1 MPTPSPSTG
10 CSIFGSTPSAS
21 TGSGIFGSMPTPSAS
36 TRCSIF
42 GSMPTPSA
50 STRSSIFGSMPTP
63 SASTGCSIFG
73 STLSA
78 STGSTIFGAVT
89 PPIASTRTSILGGT
103 SSAIPSTGSSIFRF
117 RVGATSSAST
127 NQAQVSNPFSVG
139 SAQASVNATVLATST
154 QSTPNQFGSIS
165 SSTSFGLAMNPAFS
179 SGIGME
185 DKMARTRSCIHTAA
199 LRVWSMYPMTPST
212 GFVFQASGSLDFN
225 AGGGFKLGS
234 GSVDKSRRK
243 IVKLKGRHRKK

>member
-36 TRCSIF
+36 TGCSIF
-42 GSMPTPSA
+42 GSTPSA
-50 STRSSIFGSMPTP
+50 STGSSIFGMPTP

-89 PPIASTRTSILGGT
+89 PPTTSTRSSILGGT
-103 SSAIPSTGSSIFRF
+103 SSAIPSTGSSISGFS
-117 RVGATSSAST
+117 VGATSSAST

-165 SSTSFGLAMNPAFS
+165 SSTSFGLAVNPAFS

-185 DKMARTRSCIHTAA
+185 DSMAEDTVQASTPA
-199 LRVWSMYPMTPST
+199 VSVFGQQPMTPST